1 MRLHSQRLGWVMA
14 LLVAAGF
21 AAEVIGA
28 QGGTAT
34 KQPAPKPAPP
44 PPPKPAAKPAPAP
57 KPAPA
62 ASRPAQQPTK
72 VVVIQQRPQQPRP
85 RPVYR
90 QPPRNN
96 NNNNN
101 NNNTPPPPGT
111 IDYLVTFN
119 TEKGKV
125 RMSEEPLQF
134 DEKGNRKK
142 YTAEELKE
150 FKGDTPEE
158 QKMVGFKADFADLR
172 VGDNAKVTL
181 SYWRA
186 NTKKKDTESPGEKEK
201 KDADKKDA
209 DKKDADA
216 KAEDKKEEKKDTDT
230 DKKDV
235 ADKKDASKKDK
246 PEAAEEED
254 GKWVQSV
261 VLDGSIVKID
271 TAAQKITVRVK
282 NTLPAGTR
290 ATTPAQPGQPAKKP
304 NTPTEIKAE
313 DKQATL
319 VVVAKRPEG
328 GTDMAKTK

>member
-1 MRLHSQRLGWVMA
+1 MRLDSQRLVWVMA

-28 QGGTAT
+28 QGGT
-34 KQPAPKPAPP
+34 KQAAPKPPPP
-44 PPPKPAAKPAPAP
+44 PPPKPAAKPAPQPAA
-57 KPAPA
+57 KPATTT
-62 ASRPAQQPTK
+62 TK
-72 VVVIQQRPQQPRP
+72 VVIIQQRPQQPRP
-85 RPVYR
+85 RPAYR
-90 QPPRNN
+90 QPPR

-119 TEKGKV
+119 TDKGKV
-125 RMSEEPLQF
+125 RMTEEPLQF

-186 NTKKKDTESPGEKEK
+186 NKKKETESPGEK
-201 KDADKKDA
+201 DKKDA
-209 DKKDADA
+209 DKKDSDKKDADK
-216 KAEDKKEEKKDTDT
+216 KAEDKKEEKKDADAEKKDADKKDA

-246 PEAAEEED
+246 PAEEEED

-271 TAAQKITVRVK
+271 TKTQKITVRVK
-282 NTLPAGTR
+282 NTVPVRTS
-290 ATTPAQPGQPAKKP
+290 TQAQPGQPAKNP
-304 NTPTEIKAE
+304 NTPTEIKPE

-319 VVVAKRPEG
+319 VVVAKRPPDQ
-328 GTDMAKTK
+328 GTDTAKTK